1 MKILESIV
9 VAFQFLTR
17 LYLPINVEWDTAN
30 LRRSLMW
37 FGLVGVFI
45 GVILAGAMTL
55 FNRFDLIPA
64 VSAIIILIIWIFITG
79 GMHIDGISDM
89 ADGFFSMRD
98 KEKTLEI
105 MKDSHVGAF
114 GVITIVFLLLIK
126 FEMLKEFIII
136 EKNVWLLI
144 LPPTIARIAAG
155 LVLSFYETTKKSGLG
170 YTFHSSDPRIFW
182 AIGFVVTLIISSI
195 LNIKSLIF
203 IGIAILAS
211 NLMAL
216 WAKKKIGG
224 LNGDI
229 YGAIVETVEVIGM
242 VFICVV

>member
-37 FGLVGVFI
+37 FGFVGAFI

-64 VSAIIILIIWIFITG
+64 VSAIIILLIWIFITG

-105 MKDSHVGAF
+105 MKDSHIGAF

-136 EKNVWLLI
+136 EKNVCLLI

-242 VFICVV
+242 VFICAV

>member
-30 LRRSLMW
+30 LRRSLTW
-37 FGLVGVFI
+37 FGLVGAFI

-242 VFICVV
+242 VFICAV

>member
-17 LYLPINVEWDTAN
+17 LYLPINVEWNTAN

-37 FGLVGVFI
+37 FGLVGAFI

-136 EKNVWLLI
+136 EKNVCLLI

-182 AIGFVVTLIISSI
+182 AIGFIVTLIISSI

-203 IGIAILAS
+203 IVIAILAS

-242 VFICVV
+242 VFICAV

>member
-17 LYLPINVEWDTAN
+17 LYLPINVEWNTAN

-37 FGLVGVFI
+37 FGLVGAFI

-182 AIGFVVTLIISSI
+182 AIGFIVTLIISSI

>member
-37 FGLVGVFI
+37 FGLVGAFI

-170 YTFHSSDPRIFW
+170 YTFHSSNPRIFW
-182 AIGFVVTLIISSI
+182 AIGFIVTLIISSI

-242 VFICVV
+242 VFICAV

>member
-17 LYLPINVEWDTAN
+17 LYLPINVEWDTGN
-30 LRRSLMW
+30 LRRSLTW
-37 FGLVGVFI
+37 FGLVGAFI

-64 VSAIIILIIWIFITG
+64 VSAIIILLIWIFITG

-170 YTFHSSDPRIFW
+170 YTFHSSDPRLFW
-182 AIGFVVTLIISSI
+182 AIGFIVTLIISSI

>member
-17 LYLPINVEWDTAN
+17 LYLPINVEWNTAN

-37 FGLVGVFI
+37 FGLVGSFI

-182 AIGFVVTLIISSI
+182 AIGFIVTLIISSI

-242 VFICVV
+242 VFICAV

>member
-1 MKILESIV
+1 MKILESMV

-17 LYLPINVEWDTAN
+17 LYIPINVEWDTAN

-37 FGLVGVFI
+37 FGLVGAFI

-64 VSAIIILIIWIFITG
+64 VSAIIILLIWIFITG

-136 EKNVWLLI
+136 EKNVWLII

-203 IGIAILAS
+203 IGIAILVS

-242 VFICVV
+242 VFICAV

>member
-37 FGLVGVFI
+37 FGLVGAFI

-64 VSAIIILIIWIFITG
+64 VSAIIILLIWIFITG

-136 EKNVWLLI
+136 EKNVWFLI

>member
-17 LYLPINVEWDTAN
+17 LYLPINVEWNTAN

-37 FGLVGVFI
+37 FGLVGAFI

-136 EKNVWLLI
+136 EKNVCLLI

-182 AIGFVVTLIISSI
+182 AIGFIVTLIISSI

-242 VFICVV
+242 VFICAV

>member
-37 FGLVGVFI
+37 FGFVGAFI

-55 FNRFDLIPA
+55 FNRLDLIPA
-64 VSAIIILIIWIFITG
+64 VSAIIILLIWIFITG

-105 MKDSHVGAF
+105 MKDSHIGAF

-136 EKNVWLLI
+136 EKNVCLLI

-182 AIGFVVTLIISSI
+182 AIGFIVTLIISSI

-242 VFICVV
+242 VFICAV

>member
-37 FGLVGVFI
+37 FGLVGAFI

-55 FNRFDLIPA
+55 FNRFNVIPA
-64 VSAIIILIIWIFITG
+64 VSGIIILIIWIFITG

-242 VFICVV
+242 VFICAV

>member
-17 LYLPINVEWDTAN
+17 LYLPINVEWDTGN

-37 FGLVGVFI
+37 FGLVGAFI

-105 MKDSHVGAF
+105 MKDSHIGAF

-136 EKNVWLLI
+136 EKNVCLLI

>member
-1 MKILESIV
+1 MKILESMV

-17 LYLPINVEWDTAN
+17 LYLPINVEWDTGN

-37 FGLVGVFI
+37 FGLVGAFI
-45 GVILAGAMTL
+45 GVILAGALTL
-55 FNRFDLIPA
+55 FNRFDLLPA
-64 VSAIIILIIWIFITG
+64 VSAIIILLIWIFITG

-89 ADGFFSMRD
+89 ADGFFSMSD

-182 AIGFVVTLIISSI
+182 AIGFIVTLIISSI
-195 LNIKSLIF
+195 INIKSLIF

-242 VFICVV
+242 VFICAV

>member
-17 LYLPINVEWDTAN
+17 LYLPINVEWDTGN
-30 LRRSLMW
+30 LRRSLTW
-37 FGLVGVFI
+37 FGLVGAFI

-64 VSAIIILIIWIFITG
+64 VAAIIILLIWIFITG

-242 VFICVV
+242 VFICAV

>member
-30 LRRSLMW
+30 LRRSLTW
-37 FGLVGVFI
+37 FGLVGAFI

-64 VSAIIILIIWIFITG
+64 VSAIIILLIWIFITG

-182 AIGFVVTLIISSI
+182 AIGFIVTLIISSI

-242 VFICVV
+242 VFICAV

>member
-242 VFICVV
+242 VFICAV

>member
-37 FGLVGVFI
+37 FGFVGAFI

-55 FNRFDLIPA
+55 FNRLDLIPA
-64 VSAIIILIIWIFITG
+64 VSAIIILLIWIFITG

-105 MKDSHVGAF
+105 MKDSHIGAF

-136 EKNVWLLI
+136 EKNVCLLI

-242 VFICVV
+242 VFICAV

>member
-37 FGLVGVFI
+37 FGFVGAFI

-55 FNRFDLIPA
+55 FNRFNVIPA
-64 VSAIIILIIWIFITG
+64 VSGIIILIIWIFITG

-182 AIGFVVTLIISSI
+182 AIGFVITLIISSI

>member
-37 FGLVGVFI
+37 FGLVGAFI

-242 VFICVV
+242 VFICAV

>member
-37 FGLVGVFI
+37 FGLVGAFI

-55 FNRFDLIPA
+55 FNRLDLIPA
-64 VSAIIILIIWIFITG
+64 VSAIIILLIWIFITG

-89 ADGFFSMRD
+89 ADGFFSMSD

-182 AIGFVVTLIISSI
+182 TIGFIVTLIISAI
-195 LNIKSLIF
+195 INIKSLIF

-229 YGAIVETVEVIGM
+229 YGAIVETVEIIGM
-242 VFICVV
+242 VFICVA

>member
-37 FGLVGVFI
+37 FGLVGAFI

-64 VSAIIILIIWIFITG
+64 VAAIIILLIWIFITG

-182 AIGFVVTLIISSI
+182 AIGFIVTLIISSI

-216 WAKKKIGG
+216 WTKKKIGG

-242 VFICVV
+242 VFICAV

>member
-17 LYLPINVEWDTAN
+17 LYLPINAEWDTAN

-37 FGLVGVFI
+37 FGLVGAFI

-55 FNRFDLIPA
+55 FNRLDLIPA
-64 VSAIIILIIWIFITG
+64 VSAIIILLIWIFITG

-242 VFICVV
+242 VFICAV

>member
-1 MKILESIV
+1 MKILESLV

-17 LYLPINVEWDTAN
+17 LYLPINVEWDTGN

-37 FGLVGVFI
+37 FGLVGAVI
-45 GVILAGAMTL
+45 GTILAGFLML
-55 FNRFDLIPA
+55 FNRFDVISA
-64 VSAIIILIIWIFITG
+64 VAAIIILIIWIFITG

-98 KEKTLEI
+98 KEQTLEI

-114 GVITIVFLLLIK
+114 GVMTIVFVLLIK
-126 FEMLKEFIII
+126 FEMLKEFILI
-136 EKNVWLLI
+136 EKNVWLLV

-182 AIGFVVTLIISSI
+182 TIGFIVTLIISAI

-203 IGIAILAS
+203 ITLAIVAS

-229 YGAIVETVEVIGM
+229 YGAIVETVEIIGM

>member
-17 LYLPINVEWDTAN
+17 LYLPINVEWNTAN
-30 LRRSLMW
+30 LRRSLTW
-37 FGLVGVFI
+37 FGLVGAFI
-45 GVILAGAMTL
+45 GAILAGAMTL
-55 FNRFDLIPA
+55 FNRFNVIPA
-64 VSAIIILIIWIFITG
+64 VAAIIILLIWIFITG

>member
-1 MKILESIV
+1 MKILESLV

-17 LYLPINVEWDTAN
+17 LYLPINVEWDMAN

-37 FGLVGVFI
+37 FGLVGAFI

-64 VSAIIILIIWIFITG
+64 VSAIIILLIWIFITG

-114 GVITIVFLLLIK
+114 AVITIVFLLLIK

>member
-17 LYLPINVEWDTAN
+17 LYLPINVEWDTTN

-37 FGLVGVFI
+37 FGLVGAFI

-64 VSAIIILIIWIFITG
+64 VSAIIILLIWIFITG

-136 EKNVWLLI
+136 EKNVCLLI

-155 LVLSFYETTKKSGLG
+155 LVLSLYETTKKSGLG

-203 IGIAILAS
+203 IGIAILVS

-242 VFICVV
+242 VFICAV

>member
-30 LRRSLMW
+30 LRRSLTW
-37 FGLVGVFI
+37 FGLVGAFI

-136 EKNVWLLI
+136 EKNVRLLI

-242 VFICVV
+242 VFICAV

>member
-17 LYLPINVEWDTAN
+17 LYLPINVEWDTGN
-30 LRRSLMW
+30 LRRSLTW
-37 FGLVGVFI
+37 FGLVGAFI

-126 FEMLKEFIII
+126 FEMLKEFIVI

-182 AIGFVVTLIISSI
+182 AIGFIVTLIISSI

-229 YGAIVETVEVIGM
+229 YGAIVETVEVMGM

>member
-37 FGLVGVFI
+37 FGLVGAFI

-55 FNRFDLIPA
+55 FNRFNVIPA
-64 VSAIIILIIWIFITG
+64 VSGIIILIIWIFITG

-182 AIGFVVTLIISSI
+182 AIGFIVTLIISSI

-242 VFICVV
+242 VFICAV

>member
-17 LYLPINVEWDTAN
+17 LYLPINVEWDTTN

-37 FGLVGVFI
+37 FGLVGAFI

-64 VSAIIILIIWIFITG
+64 VSAIIILLIWIFITG

-136 EKNVWLLI
+136 EKNVCLLI

>member
-30 LRRSLMW
+30 LRRSVMW
-37 FGLVGVFI
+37 FGLVGAFI
-45 GVILAGAMTL
+45 GAILAGAMTI

-64 VSAIIILIIWIFITG
+64 VAAIIILLIWIFITG

-182 AIGFVVTLIISSI
+182 AIGFIVTLIISSI

-211 NLMAL
+211 NLMAI

-242 VFICVV
+242 VFICAV

>member
-17 LYLPINVEWDTAN
+17 LYLPINVEWDTGN

-37 FGLVGVFI
+37 FGLVGAFI

-64 VSAIIILIIWIFITG
+64 VSAIIILLIWIFITG

-136 EKNVWLLI
+136 DKNVWLLI

-182 AIGFVVTLIISSI
+182 AIGFIVTLIISSI
-195 LNIKSLIF
+195 INIKSLIF

-242 VFICVV
+242 VFICAV

>member
-37 FGLVGVFI
+37 FGLVGAFI

-64 VSAIIILIIWIFITG
+64 VAAIIILLIWIFITG

-155 LVLSFYETTKKSGLG
+155 LVLSFYAVSYTHLRAHETT
-170 YTFHSSDPRIFW
+170 
-182 AIGFVVTLIISSI
+182 
-195 LNIKSLIF
+195 
-203 IGIAILAS
+203 
-211 NLMAL
+211 
-216 WAKKKIGG
+216 
-224 LNGDI
+224 
-229 YGAIVETVEVIGM
+229 E
-242 VFICVV
+242 

>member
-17 LYLPINVEWDTAN
+17 LYLPINVEWDTVN

-37 FGLVGVFI
+37 FGLVGAFI

-55 FNRFDLIPA
+55 FNRLDLIPA

-136 EKNVWLLI
+136 EKNVCLLI

-242 VFICVV
+242 VFICAV

>member
-17 LYLPINVEWDTAN
+17 LYLPINVEWDTGN

-37 FGLVGVFI
+37 FGLVGAFI

-55 FNRFDLIPA
+55 FNRLDLIPA
-64 VSAIIILIIWIFITG
+64 VSAIIILLIWIFITG

-242 VFICVV
+242 VFICAV

>member
-37 FGLVGVFI
+37 FGLVGAFI

-136 EKNVWLLI
+136 EKNVCLLI

-182 AIGFVVTLIISSI
+182 AIGFIVTLIISSI

-242 VFICVV
+242 VFICAV

>member
-17 LYLPINVEWDTAN
+17 LYLPINVEWGTAN

-37 FGLVGVFI
+37 FGLVGAFI
-45 GVILAGAMTL
+45 GAILAGAMTL

-64 VSAIIILIIWIFITG
+64 VSAIIILLIWIFITG

-182 AIGFVVTLIISSI
+182 AIGFIVTLIISSI

-203 IGIAILAS
+203 ISIAILAS

>member
-37 FGLVGVFI
+37 FGLVGAFI

-136 EKNVWLLI
+136 EKNVWFLI

-242 VFICVV
+242 VFICAV

>member
-17 LYLPINVEWDTAN
+17 LYLPINVEWDTGN
-30 LRRSLMW
+30 LRRSLTW
-37 FGLVGVFI
+37 FGLVGAFI

-64 VSAIIILIIWIFITG
+64 VSAIIILLIWIFITG

-182 AIGFVVTLIISSI
+182 AIGFIVTLIISSI